1 MNIVCKKFVDL
12 FNDEYLMV
20 FEQGKFAKP
29 ILMLDKNDIKRINEE
44 FTSGELH

>member
-1 MNIVCKKFVDL
+1 MMVVCKKFVDQ
-12 FNDEYLMV
+12 FNEEFLMV

-44 FTSGELH
+44 FTSGEIH